1 MLEDVNMA
9 YENGDN
15 VYDYC
20 QLVFEKY
27 KKDYIKRKYRM

>member
-27 KKDYIKRKYRM
+27 KKETEQ